1 MFKTTRDKG
10 SDKGSSQGRSGGGGG
25 GSTPNSPARGS
36 GTGQRSSTTGGGFG
50 SGGGSGSGG
59 GFGSG
64 GRGDLS
70 IVPPSLASQSQE
82 DSGLEGYVEL
92 DTPLS
97 RMNSVDQVCSHVG
110 YVPLHDY
117 KLCGYEINVV
127 VTYTMNVFIIS
138 IGISSPYFI

>member
-10 SDKGSSQGRSGGGGG
+10 SDKGSSQGRSGGGGGGGG

-50 SGGGSGSGG
+50 SGGGSGSG
-59 GFGSG
+59 FGSGSGAG

-70 IVPPSLASQSQE
+70 IVPPSLSSQSQE

-97 RMNSVDQVCSHVG
+97 RMNSVDQV
-110 YVPLHDY
+110 
-117 KLCGYEINVV
+117 KLS
-127 VTYTMNVFIIS
+127 THFIHPFTS
-138 IGISSPYFI
+138 LGIFI